1 MKNTAVV
8 ALSLSLAL
16 CAFCLG
22 FDSHAK
28 AQTAAAEP
36 SRKPVVVELFTS
48 EGCSTCPPADALLQ
62 KLQEQQP
69 IAGADVIAL
78 EEHVDYWNSLG
89 WTDPYSS
96 AEYTQ
101 RQAAYAIA
109 LKNQEYTPQMVVD
122 GRAQFIGSSER
133 DAAMEIGKAARSVQ
147 TDVTIA
153 SSKTDPK
160 GSQEF
165 SVAVGKLVANT
176 PGDVAEVWL
185 AVTEDGLESSVN
197 RGENSGQRLHHAATL
212 RSLRKI
218 GVADPN
224 KTPSSFTGDPRLK
237 LDSHWNAE
245 KLRVVVFVQEKK
257 SRVILGAASAK
268 ISH

>member
-133 DAAMEIGKAARSVQ
+133 DAAMEIAKAARSVQ

-165 SVAVGKLVANT
+165 SVAVG
-176 PGDVAEVWL
+176 
-185 AVTEDGLESSVN
+185 EDGLESSVN